1 MIAKVPVTP
10 QGGGSFSRLCAYIS
24 RADDFIGEREPV
36 MADDQLATEQTIAG
50 DGKQPALLTNC
61 LSVETAPAEMV
72 AAAAVNRRVRNPA
85 YHVILSWRAGEE
97 PDDARM
103 FEAGRM
109 ALGALGM
116 DEHQFVMAAHRDTEC
131 HHLHVA
137 VNRVHPETGKAVSV
151 QRDFYTLDRTMRE
164 IELVQGWS
172 HDHGPYGVVE
182 RDGRMMVERV
192 DADIQTKG
200 KQPSPSRDME
210 VRGHE
215 SLFSYARGEPHK
227 AVLAVLKQPTAQWQD
242 LHRALGRHGLEL
254 REKGQGFAI
263 HAKAGE
269 ITPIKASDVHEDLSK
284 GRLTKRLGPYQP
296 PIRAIAVD
304 TPDVAYDKQ
313 REPSRQRQ
321 PRDPALREARAVA
334 RQDLRQRY
342 ETVRAAELADRA
354 KVRLEAGARLRQ
366 RLTAVTTTHKAD
378 RQRIRDSGASPLLRK
393 ALYSVAAM
401 EAAQARE
408 AARATRPERAGVRS
422 YRDWVADRAEE
433 GDQAAI
439 AQLRGWRS
447 AEQRNYQPVPDR
459 IMAASAWAM
468 DPLAPAQAP
477 LDVRRLAHEI
487 DRRTGDVRYSLN
499 RAHVF
504 TDHGQ
509 AVAFSTAGTGDAHAL
524 ASGILLAREKFGRTL
539 ALTGSEAFKGQA
551 IRIMA
556 ERGMDVTLDDPA
568 LEQQRQA
575 AVAVIR
581 EQRLAAA
588 RPQPMPERV
597 IPERDRD
604 LSRPDREMG
613 R

>member
-10 QGGGSFSRLCAYIS
+10 QGGGSFARLCAYIS
-24 RADDFIGEREPV
+24 RAEGLAGDREPE
-36 MADDQLATEQTIAG
+36 MTEDWLASEQTLPG
-50 DGKQPALLTNC
+50 DGEQPALLTNC

-72 AAAAVNRRVRNPA
+72 GAAAVNRRVRNPA

-97 PDDARM
+97 PDDAQM

-109 ALGALGM
+109 ALTGLGM
-116 DEHQFVMAAHRDTEC
+116 GEHQFVMAAHRDTEC
-131 HHLHVA
+131 RHLHVA

-164 IELVQGWS
+164 IELAQGWS

-182 RDGRMMVERV
+182 REGRMIVERV
-192 DADIQTKG
+192 DTDIQTKG
-200 KQPSPSRDME
+200 KQPSPARDME

-215 SLFSYARGEPHK
+215 SLFSYARGEPRK
-227 AVLAVLKQPTAQWQD
+227 AVLAALKQPTAQWQD

-263 HAKAGE
+263 HAKDGE
-269 ITPIKASDVHEDLSK
+269 VTPIKASDVHEDLSK

-313 REPSRQRQ
+313 REPSRHRQ

-334 RQDLRQRY
+334 RLDLRRRY
-342 ETVRAAELADRA
+342 ETVRAAELADQARI
-354 KVRLEAGARLRQ
+354 RLQIGAQLRQ
-366 RLTAVTTTHKAD
+366 RLAAVTATHKAE
-378 RQRIRDSGASPLLRK
+378 RQRIRDSGAAPLLRK
-393 ALYSVAAM
+393 ALYSVVAM
-401 EAAQARE
+401 EAVQARE
-408 AARATRPERAGVRS
+408 AVRATKPARAGVQS

-447 AEQRNYQPVPDR
+447 AEQRNHQPTPDR

-477 LDVRRLAHEI
+477 PEVRRLAHEI
-487 DRRTGDVRYSLN
+487 DRRTGDVRYSLGK
-499 RAHVF
+499 AHVF

-509 AVAFSTAGTGDAHAL
+509 AVAFSTAGTGDAQAL

-539 ALTGSEAFKGQA
+539 ALTGSEAFKRDA

-556 ERGMDVTLDDPA
+556 ERGMDVTLDDSA

-575 AVAVIR
+575 MATVIR

-588 RPQPMPERV
+588 RPQPVPERV
-597 IPERDRD
+597 IPERDRE
-604 LSRPDREMG
+604 LSRRDREMG

>member
-10 QGGGSFSRLCAYIS
+10 QGGGSFTRLCAYIS
-24 RADDFIGEREPV
+24 RAEGLAGEREFE
-36 MADDQLATEQTIAG
+36 MTGDRLATEQKVAG
-50 DGKQPALLTNC
+50 DGEQPALLTNC
-61 LSVETAPAEMV
+61 LSVETAPKEMV

-85 YHVILSWRAGEE
+85 YHCILSWRAGEE

-116 DEHQFVMAAHRDTEC
+116 GEHQFVMAAHRDTEC
-131 HHLHVA
+131 RHLHVA

-164 IELVQGWS
+164 IELAQGWS
-172 HDHGPYGVVE
+172 HDHGPYAVVE
-182 RDGRMMVERV
+182 RDGRMTVERV
-192 DADIQTKG
+192 DAGIETKG

-215 SLFSYARGEPHK
+215 SLFSYARGEPRK
-227 AVLAVLKQPTAQWQD
+227 AALAVLKQPTAQWQD

-263 HAKAGE
+263 HARQGE
-269 ITPIKASDVHEDLSK
+269 VTPIKASDVHENLSK
-284 GRLTKRLGPYQP
+284 GRLTKRLGPYEP
-296 PIRAIAVD
+296 PIRAIAVE
-304 TPDVAYDKQ
+304 TPEAVYDKQ

-321 PRDPALREARAVA
+321 PRDPALREARAEA
-334 RQDLRQRY
+334 RRGLRQRY
-342 ETVRAAELADRA
+342 EAARAAELADQAR
-354 KVRLEAGARLRQ
+354 VRLEAGAQLRQ
-366 RLTAVTTTHKAD
+366 RHAAVTSAHKAE

-401 EAAQARE
+401 EAVQARE
-408 AARATRPERAGVRS
+408 EARATKVARTRARS

-439 AQLRGWRS
+439 SQLRGWRS
-447 AEQRNYQPVPDR
+447 AEQRKRQLMPDR
-459 IMAASAWAM
+459 IMAASTWEM

-477 LDVRRLAHEI
+477 PEVRRLAHQI
-487 DRRTGDVRYSLN
+487 DRATGDVRYSLGK
-499 RAHVF
+499 AHVF

-509 AVAFSTAGTGDAHAL
+509 TVAFSTAGTDDTHAL
-524 ASGILLAREKFGRTL
+524 ASGILLAREKFGRSL
-539 ALTGSEAFKGQA
+539 ALNGSDAFKRDA

-556 ERGMDVTLDDPA
+556 ERGMDVVLNDPA

-575 AVAVIR
+575 AVAVVR
-581 EQRLAAA
+581 EQRQAAS
-588 RPQPMPERV
+588 RPQPVPERA
-597 IPERDRD
+597 IPERQ
-604 LSRPDREMG
+604 LTRPDRG
-613 R
+613 ISR

>member
-10 QGGGSFSRLCAYIS
+10 QGGGSFTRLCAYIS
-24 RADDFIGEREPV
+24 RADGFAGEREPV
-36 MADDQLATEQTIAG
+36 MMRDELATEQAVAG

-61 LSVETAPAEMV
+61 LSVETAPTEMV
-72 AAAAVNRRVRNPA
+72 AAAAVSRRVRNPA

-116 DEHQFVMAAHRDTEC
+116 GDHQFVMAAHRDTEC
-131 HHLHVA
+131 RHLHVA
-137 VNRVHPETGKAVSV
+137 VNRVHPETGRAVSV

-164 IELVQGWS
+164 IELAQGWS
-172 HDHGPYGVVE
+172 HDHGPYRVVE
-182 RDGRMMVERV
+182 RDGRMMVERI
-192 DADIQTKG
+192 DASIDTKG
-200 KQPSPSRDME
+200 KQPSPARDME

-215 SLFSYARGEPHK
+215 SLFSYARGEPRQ
-227 AVLAVLKQPTAQWQD
+227 AVLAVLKQPSAQWQD

-269 ITPIKASDVHEDLSK
+269 VTPIKASDVHENLSK

-304 TPDVAYDKQ
+304 TPDVVYDKQ

-342 ETVRAAELADRA
+342 ENARAVELADGA

-366 RLTAVTTTHKAD
+366 RLAAVTTAHKAE
-378 RQRIRDSGASPLLRK
+378 RQRIRDSGATPLLRK

-408 AARATRPERAGVRS
+408 AARATRPARAGVQS

-439 AQLRGWRS
+439 SQLRGWRS
-447 AEQRNYQPVPDR
+447 AEQRQRHVAPNR
-459 IMAASAWAM
+459 IMAASAWEM
-468 DPLAPAQAP
+468 DPLTPAQAP
-477 LDVRRLAHEI
+477 PEVRRLAHEI
-487 DRRTGDVRYSLN
+487 DRTTGDVRYSLGK
-499 RAHVF
+499 AHVF

-509 AVAFSTAGTGDAHAL
+509 AVAFSTAGTGDAQAV
-524 ASGILLAREKFGRTL
+524 ATGILLAREKFGRTL
-539 ALTGSEAFKGQA
+539 ALTGSEAFKLDA

-556 ERGMDVTLDDPA
+556 ERGMDVVLDDPA
-568 LEQQRQA
+568 LEQQHQA
-575 AVAVIR
+575 AVNVIR

-588 RPQPMPERV
+588 RPQPVPERV
-597 IPERDRD
+597 IPERDREM
-604 LSRPDREMG
+604 SRPDREIG